1 MSNPRT
7 ILLSLSVVAILA
19 LPSSA
24 SAQTGSIVGVI
35 ERPDGLP
42 VSNAIVRIPGTM
54 FGETV
59 DDLGRFRI
67 HGVPAGVHTLQI
79 LQWSGIRD
87 SIPAVRVAA
96 GDTVVVRHTL
106 AQQQPPEMTVP
117 DRFYEPEPS
126 RPLGFWGG
134 LGLTATPLDPVLS
147 VQAGIRYGF
156 LGLQGSYFNVLSA
169 EYPTGNGTVGATPGV
184 DLYLYYSLQKSMAF
198 YLCGGLSFAD
208 DNLYG
213 FGVGYTLPF
222 NFDTYTGPMAS
233 FGFHTLRGV
242 EISFGVVNL

>member
-1 MSNPRT
+1 MSIPRT
-7 ILLSLSVVAILA
+7 ILLSLSAVATLT

-24 SAQTGSIVGVI
+24 SAQIGSIVGVI

-42 VSNAIVRIPGTM
+42 ESHVIVRIPGTM
-54 FGETV
+54 IGETV
-59 DDLGRFRI
+59 DELGRFEL
-67 HGVPAGVHTLQI
+67 HGVPVGVYTLQI
-79 LQWSGIRD
+79 LQWGRVAD
-87 SIPAVRVAA
+87 SISAVRVSA
-96 GDTVVVRHTL
+96 GDTVMVRHTL
-106 AQQQPPEMTVP
+106 PQRKREVEESVP
-117 DRFYEPEPS
+117 YEPSPS
-126 RPLGFWGG
+126 TPLGFWGG

-169 EYPTGNGTVGATPGV
+169 EYPIGNGTVEATPGV

-242 EISFGVVNL
+242 EISFGIVNL